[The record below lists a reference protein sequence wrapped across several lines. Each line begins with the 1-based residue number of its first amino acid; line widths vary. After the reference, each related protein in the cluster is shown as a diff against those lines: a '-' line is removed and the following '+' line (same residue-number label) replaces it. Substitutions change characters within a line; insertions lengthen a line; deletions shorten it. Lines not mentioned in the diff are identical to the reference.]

1 MGIMMKML
9 NRTIVK
15 VYDLFETLGAIVL
28 TVILS
33 TVFLGIISR
42 YVFNRPFIWTE
53 EVCTLLMV
61 YLAYLSAP
69 LATISKEHVVADF
82 FKSLLP
88 KKFDRALTLII
99 RLFEI
104 FFFVY
109 VALSC
114 IKFIPSRT
122 YTTPVLRIPKIAFY
136 APVLAGTLVILLSI
150 VIHVLNDLLPGYD
163 YFRQRKEM
171 REKEIQDQE
180 KEEERAL
187 LERMDSFMDD
197 IERQEKGGN
206 V

>member
-1 MGIMMKML
+1 MGIVMKIL
-9 NRTIVK
+9 NKIILGI
-15 VYDLFETLGAIVL
+15 YDLFENLGGIVL

-33 TVFLGIISR
+33 SVLLGIVSR

-88 KKFDRALTLII
+88 KKFELILIFVI
-99 RLFEI
+99 RFFEI

-114 IKFIPSRT
+114 IHYIPGRT
-122 YTTPVLRIPKIAFY
+122 YITPALRIPRIAFY
-136 APVLAGTLVILLSI
+136 APVFIGTVVILLST
-150 VIHVLNDLLPGYD
+150 VIHVLNDLIPGYD
-163 YFRQRKEM
+163 YFRQRKEL
-171 REKEIQDQE
+171 REKEIQDMEKQE
-180 KEEERAL
+180 EQKM
-187 LERMDSFMDD
+187 LERMDSFMD
-197 IERQEKGGN
+197 EVEKAEKGGSL
-206 V
+206 

>member
-1 MGIMMKML
+1 MKVL
-9 NRTIVK
+9 NRIIVIF
-15 VYDLFETLGAIVL
+15 YDLFETLGAIVL
-28 TVILS
+28 AVILS
-33 TVFLGIISR
+33 TVLLGIVSR

-82 FKSLLP
+82 FKNILP
-88 KKFDRALTLII
+88 KKFDYALTFII

-114 IKFIPSRT
+114 IHYIPGRT
-122 YTTPVLRIPKIAFY
+122 YITPALRIPRIAFY
-136 APVLAGTLVILLSI
+136 VPVLAGTLVILLSI
-150 VIHVLNDLLPGYD
+150 VIHVLNDLIPGYD
-163 YFRQRKEM
+163 YFWQRKEA
-171 REKEIQDQE
+171 REKAMQDKE
-180 KEEERAL
+180 KQEERKM
-187 LERMDSFMDD
+187 LERMDSFLD
-197 IERQEKGGN
+197 EVEKQTKRGS

>member
-1 MGIMMKML
+1 MGVIMKVL
-9 NRTIVK
+9 NRIIVIF
-15 VYDLFETLGAIVL
+15 YDLFETLGAIVL
-28 TVILS
+28 AVILS
-33 TVFLGIISR
+33 TVLLGIVSR

-82 FKSLLP
+82 FKNILP
-88 KKFDRALTLII
+88 KKFDYALTFII

-114 IKFIPSRT
+114 IHYIPGRT
-122 YTTPVLRIPKIAFY
+122 YITPALRIPRIAFY
-136 APVLAGTLVILLSI
+136 VPVLAGTLVILLSI
-150 VIHVLNDLLPGYD
+150 VIHVLNDLIPGYD
-163 YFRQRKEM
+163 YFWQRKEA
-171 REKEIQDQE
+171 REKAMQDKE
-180 KEEERAL
+180 KQEERKM
-187 LERMDSFMDD
+187 LERMDSFLD
-197 IERQEKGGN
+197 EVEKQTKRGS